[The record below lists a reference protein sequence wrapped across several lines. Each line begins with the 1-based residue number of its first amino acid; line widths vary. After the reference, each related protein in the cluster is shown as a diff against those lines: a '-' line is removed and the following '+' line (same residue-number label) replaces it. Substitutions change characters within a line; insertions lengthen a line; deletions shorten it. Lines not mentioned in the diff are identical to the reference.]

1 MIEMI
6 DKREIYQIL
15 DGYARDEITIATM
28 GSHTA
33 LQILKGAKDEGFKTL
48 VICKRGAEVVYQQFG
63 LADELL
69 IVEEYGQFMDK
80 KFQEKLIERNVILI
94 PHGSFVEYLSPTRIE
109 NELFVPMFGNRM
121 VLEWE
126 SNREQERE
134 WMKHAD
140 LRLPK
145 EFKDPEDIDRLV
157 MVKFPGAKGGKGY
170 FLASNPEE
178 FDQGIK
184 EVKLRDKERFTIQEF
199 VIGTRFYPHYFY
211 SPLTNRLELLSM
223 DIRYESNID
232 GLSRLAYIVQDSTP
246 EPSFVVT
253 GNIPVVARESLLNQI
268 LTMGQSIV
276 KASQELFSPGL
287 IGPFCIESI
296 CTDELEFIAFE
307 ISARIVAGTNLYI
320 NGSPYSQLLYNEPM
334 STGRRIS
341 REIKDALRE
350 DSLDSV
356 IY

>member
-1 MIEMI
+1 MIH
-6 DKREIYQIL
+6 KREIQHVL
-15 DGYARDEITIATM
+15 DRYVRDEITIATM

-33 LQILKGAKDEGFKTL
+33 LQILKGARDEGFKTL
-48 VICKRGAEVVYQQFG
+48 MICKRGTEEVYQQFG
-63 LADELL
+63 VADELQ
-69 IVEEYGQFMDK
+69 IVENWKQFMEK
-80 KFQEKLIERNVILI
+80 KFLEKLIERNAILI
-94 PHGSFVEYLSPTRIE
+94 PHGSFVEYLSPKRIE
-109 NELFVPMFGNRM
+109 NELFVPMLGNRM

-126 SNREQERE
+126 SDREKERE
-134 WMKHAD
+134 WIEHAG

-178 FDQGIK
+178 FERKLKKLG
-184 EVKLRDKERFTIQEF
+184 LRDKARFTIQEF

-211 SPLTNRLELLSM
+211 SPLKDRLELLSM

-232 GLSRLAYIVQDSTP
+232 GLSRLPYILQDSSI

-253 GNIPVVARESLLNQI
+253 GNIPVVARESLLNPI
-268 LTMGQSIV
+268 LKMGQSIV

-287 IGPFCIESI
+287 IGPFCIETI
-296 CTDELEFIAFE
+296 CTEDLKFIVFE

-320 NGSPYSQLLYNEPM
+320 NGSPYSQLLYQEPM

-350 DSLDSV
+350 DSLDRV

>member
-1 MIEMI
+1 MIH
-6 DKREIYQIL
+6 KREIQHVL
-15 DGYARDEITIATM
+15 DRYVRDEITIATM

-33 LQILKGAKDEGFKTL
+33 LQILKGARDEGFKTL
-48 VICKRGAEVVYQQFG
+48 MICKRGTEEVYQQFG
-63 LADELL
+63 VADELQ
-69 IVEEYGQFMDK
+69 IVENWKHFMEK
-80 KFQEKLIERNVILI
+80 KFLEKLIERNAILI
-94 PHGSFVEYLSPTRIE
+94 PHGSFVEYLSPKRIE
-109 NELFVPMFGNRM
+109 NELFVPMLGNRM

-126 SNREQERE
+126 SDREKERE
-134 WMKHAD
+134 WIEHAG

-178 FDQGIK
+178 FERKLKKLG
-184 EVKLRDKERFTIQEF
+184 LRDKARFTIQEF

-211 SPLTNRLELLSM
+211 SPLKDRLELLSM

-232 GLSRLAYIVQDSTP
+232 GLSRLPYILQDSSI

-253 GNIPVVARESLLNQI
+253 GNIPVVARESLLNPI
-268 LTMGQSIV
+268 LKMGQSIV

-287 IGPFCIESI
+287 IGPFCIETI
-296 CTDELEFIAFE
+296 CTEDLKFIVFE

-320 NGSPYSQLLYNEPM
+320 NGSPYSQLLYQEPM

-350 DSLDSV
+350 DSLDRV

>member
-1 MIEMI
+1 MI
-6 DKREIYQIL
+6 DKREIHQIL
-15 DGYARDEITIATM
+15 NGYARDEITIATM

-33 LQILKGAKDEGFKTL
+33 LQILKGARDEGFKTL
-48 VICKRGAEVVYQQFG
+48 VICKSGAEEVYQQFG
-63 LADELL
+63 VADELL
-69 IVEEYGQFMDK
+69 LVENYGQFMEK
-80 KFQEKLIERNVILI
+80 KFQEELIERNVILI
-94 PHGSFVEYLSPTRIE
+94 PHGSFVEYLSPKRIE
-109 NELFVPMFGNRM
+109 DELFVPMLGNRR

-126 SNREQERE
+126 SNREKERE
-134 WMKHAD
+134 WMEHAD

-145 EFKDPEDIDRLV
+145 EFKDTEDIDRSV

-178 FDQGIK
+178 FERK
-184 EVKLRDKERFTIQEF
+184 FKKLELRDKERFTIQEF

-211 SPLTNRLELLSM
+211 SPLKNRLELLSM

-232 GLSRLAYIVQDSTP
+232 GLSRLSHILQDRTP

-253 GNIPVVARESLLNQI
+253 GNIPVVARESLLLQI
-268 LTMGQSIV
+268 LKMGQSVV

-287 IGPFCIESI
+287 IGPFCIETI
-296 CTDELEFIAFE
+296 CTDNLEFIAFE

-320 NGSPYSQLLYNEPM
+320 NGSTYSQLLYNEPM

-341 REIKDALRE
+341 REIKDAIRE
-350 DSLDSV
+350 DSLDRV